1 MEKKRYLLPT
11 IIQGVESVGFSSK
24 VFNVVNIPA
33 SGYSIYRMDG
43 DFLTHGVF
51 ILL

>member
-1 MEKKRYLLPT
+1 MEKRRCLLPT
-11 IIQGVESVGFSSK
+11 TIQWVESVGFSSK
-24 VFNVVNIPA
+24 VLNVVNIPA
-33 SGYSIYRMDG
+33 SGYSIYRMDD